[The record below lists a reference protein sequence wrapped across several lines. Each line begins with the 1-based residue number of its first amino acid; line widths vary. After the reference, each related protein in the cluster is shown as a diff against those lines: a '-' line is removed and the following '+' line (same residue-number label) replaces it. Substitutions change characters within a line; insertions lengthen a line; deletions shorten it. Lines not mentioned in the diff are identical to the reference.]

1 MLNSRSITFAPVWI
15 TGVNGNRKLISCR
28 QVKFDQFGGS
38 LGVGGFGVDPAEVSV
53 F

>member
-1 MLNSRSITFAPVWI
+1 VYDTGSENASR
-15 TGVNGNRKLISCR
+15 VNGNRKLISCR

>member
-1 MLNSRSITFAPVWI
+1 VLRPLVETA
-15 TGVNGNRKLISCR
+15 
-28 QVKFDQFGGS
+28 QVKIDQFGGS